1 MNVSRWTLLVPV
13 SFMPT
18 QLFSRASCWRC
29 CSHNNWW
36 GALLHRRVIKLGFAA
51 LAANAA
57 SQAGSHNA
65 QDTSCPTE
73 HHQVDEDDAKRL
85 ASTGPDL
92 RCSYQM
98 LPVFK
103 SSVLNEYL
111 LAHCVDTFRRI
122 HYALHPL
129 PPTFMSRKFR
139 YTLSTKPEVCQCFS
153 EMPSPQFSPRGPH
166 RKGDKTP
173 SFPHLCMECKHRC
186 MLHPRRARTSPV
198 LQRAE

>member
-1 MNVSRWTLLVPV
+1 
-13 SFMPT
+13 MPT

-36 GALLHRRVIKLGFAA
+36 GTLLHRRVIKLGFAA

-65 QDTSCPTE
+65 QDTGCPTE

-103 SSVLNEYL
+103 SSVLTEYL

-122 HYALHPL
+122 HYVLHPL
-129 PPTFMSRKFR
+129 PPTFMSP
-139 YTLSTKPEVCQCFS
+139 SAIP
-153 EMPSPQFSPRGPH
+153 EMPSSQFSPRGPH

-186 MLHPRRARTSPV
+186 MLHPRRARTSPAR
-198 LQRAE
+198 QIAE

>member
-1 MNVSRWTLLVPV
+1 
-13 SFMPT
+13 MPT

-36 GALLHRRVIKLGFAA
+36 GTLLHRRVIKLGFAA

-65 QDTSCPTE
+65 QDTGCPTE

-122 HYALHPL
+122 HYVLHPL
-129 PPTFMSRKFR
+129 PATFMSRKFR
-139 YTLSTKPEVCQCFS
+139 YTLSTKSEVSQCHSRNAFTPILS
-153 EMPSPQFSPRGPH
+153 QRSPQKR
-166 RKGDKTP
+166 
-173 SFPHLCMECKHRC
+173 
-186 MLHPRRARTSPV
+186 
-198 LQRAE
+198 

>member
-1 MNVSRWTLLVPV
+1 MCCAQIEVSCWTLLVPV

-65 QDTSCPTE
+65 QDTGCPTE
-73 HHQVDEDDAKRL
+73 HHHVDENNAKGL

-92 RCSYQM
+92 TCSCS
-98 LPVFK
+98 LEVF
-103 SSVLNEYL
+103 SIESIPSVPLLQYISILFPGCLQSRVALLHAASATCYL
-111 LAHCVDTFRRI
+111 HV
-122 HYALHPL
+122 
-129 PPTFMSRKFR
+129 
-139 YTLSTKPEVCQCFS
+139 TKVSVHFEHQV
-153 EMPSPQFSPRGPH
+153 
-166 RKGDKTP
+166 
-173 SFPHLCMECKHRC
+173 
-186 MLHPRRARTSPV
+186 
-198 LQRAE
+198 

>member
-1 MNVSRWTLLVPV
+1 MIRQRGDRNTLELDWHLKVSKKIILALGANSLPHTPQKKTPLGSGTGLEDMCCAQIEVSCWTLLVPV

-65 QDTSCPTE
+65 QDTGCPTE
-73 HHQVDEDDAKRL
+73 HHQVDEDDAKCL

-92 RCSYQM
+92 RCSYQ
-98 LPVFK
+98 
-103 SSVLNEYL
+103 SY
-111 LAHCVDTFRRI
+111 
-122 HYALHPL
+122 
-129 PPTFMSRKFR
+129 
-139 YTLSTKPEVCQCFS
+139 
-153 EMPSPQFSPRGPH
+153 
-166 RKGDKTP
+166 
-173 SFPHLCMECKHRC
+173 
-186 MLHPRRARTSPV
+186 
-198 LQRAE
+198 